1 MTPAKRMERL
11 QRWNL
16 ERLPVLTE
24 ELFRRVMERA
34 DRAYEK
40 LPGRENDSQINCS
53 ASPRPDDT
61 G

>member
-1 MTPAKRMERL
+1 LTPAAKRMERL

-16 ERLPVLTE
+16 ERLPALTE
-24 ELFRRVMERA
+24 EMFRAVLARA

-40 LPGRENDSQINCS
+40 LPGSTT
-53 ASPRPDDT
+53 RPDDT